1 MHGQHL
7 RAGQAFGCW
16 IVQPSE
22 RAEIAAKRA
31 EICPSPDATAAASP
45 TSEGLGDGAR
55 RRLLSL
61 GDRIGSRVTAIAERT
76 DHPNMRPSGLTYLY
90 LAIMLVIWASNW
102 PLMKLA
108 LADAPPL
115 MFVFARLIGTL
126 AV

>member
-1 MHGQHL
+1 M
-7 RAGQAFGCW
+7 
-16 IVQPSE
+16 
-22 RAEIAAKRA
+22 
-31 EICPSPDATAAASP
+31 
-45 TSEGLGDGAR
+45 
-55 RRLLSL
+55 
-61 GDRIGSRVTAIAERT
+61 TAIAERT

-126 AV
+126 AVLVPVLLGPTSRCGLRAASGSASLGSGCCRSLVS